1 MCGIFAILNN
11 NHTYDKNYI
20 LEQFEKGKS
29 RGPESSIFKYIDIN
43 ASFGFHRLAI
53 NGLDDISEQPI
64 SLYNYTLI
72 CNGEIYNYKQLFEE
86 IDITPS
92 TNSDCEIIIHLY
104 KLYGIE
110 QTLRLLDG
118 VFSFILID
126 KNDDLTPPQIISVRD
141 PYGIRP
147 LYVMYPDI
155 EITREKLKLSLPHYE
170 ITDEPIIIFSSE
182 LKVLNNFY
190 NKNNT
195 SDSKLIK
202 PLLFQSGEKFHQFKI
217 EHVQSGTYSTLQHL
231 HLFDNIWHFDQ
242 KKYYLFNTRIFIF
255 RFIPKFSKYKCI

>member
-1 MCGIFAILNN
+1 M
-11 NHTYDKNYI
+11 
-20 LEQFEKGKS
+20 
-29 RGPESSIFKYIDIN
+29 
-43 ASFGFHRLAI
+43 AI
-53 NGLDDISEQPI
+53 NGLDNISEQPI

-72 CNGEIYNYKQLFEE
+72 CNGEIYNYKQLFDE
-86 IDITPS
+86 IDVIPS

-147 LYVMYPDI
+147 LYVMYPDV
-155 EITREKLKLSLPHYE
+155 EIIKEKLRLPPSHYE

-182 LKVLNNFY
+182 LKVLNNLY
-190 NKNNT
+190 NKKNI
-195 SDSKLIK
+195 SDSKITK
-202 PLLFQSGEKFHQFKI
+202 PLLFQSGENLHQFKI
-217 EHVQSGTYSTLQHL
+217 EHVQSGTYSTLQHH

-242 KKYYLFNTRIFIF
+242 KNIIYSTPGFSSLDLFQNSPNINVYDIIYFYFI
-255 RFIPKFSKYKCI
+255 